1 MLFEGAA
8 GSRRRRRRC
17 GAAVSGLAADGRWK
31 GAVTQRPLPE
41 IDDEIRELPQVERE
55 FIAHL
60 WWSQAATE
68 GRVAHSFAV
77 VRDALTR
84 LVPASTGADAEI
96 TALAARAV
104 DDEHRHAALCMQMAT
119 RYLGAHVA
127 PALELPFSHPTH
139 PTARSPR
146 VRDALYVIGQCV
158 FNETLASAYLSAS
171 LDAAGHPLARSALR
185 ELLSDEIDHARI
197 GWAYLGALPKDL
209 HRDVVD
215 WLPALAIANLREWRK
230 LTLPTANTSL
240 ERHGFLQKDR
250 IEEALLH
257 AMRDLIVPG
266 IAHVGFGSVA
276 LERWATNGA
285 ATANFS

>member
-1 MLFEGAA
+1 MNTPAP
-8 GSRRRRRRC
+8 
-17 GAAVSGLAADGRWK
+17 DGRWK

-41 IDDEIRELPQVERE
+41 IDDEIRELPQAERAL
-55 FIAHL
+55 IAHL

-77 VRDALTR
+77 VRDALMR
-84 LVPASTGADAEI
+84 LGAGAEI

-119 RYLGAHVA
+119 RYLGHHVA
-127 PALELPFSHPTH
+127 PTIELPFSHPTH

-146 VRDALYVIGQCV
+146 LRDALYVVGQCV
-158 FNETLASAYLSAS
+158 FNETLASAYLAAS
-171 LDAAGHPLARSALR
+171 LEAAGHPLARSALR

-197 GWAYLGALPKDL
+197 GWAYLGALPQDL
-209 HRDVVD
+209 REDIID

-230 LTLPTANTSL
+230 LTLPTENTSL

-250 IEEALLH
+250 IEEALLQ

-266 IAHVGFGSVA
+266 IAHVGLGSVA

-285 ATANFS
+285 ATASFS